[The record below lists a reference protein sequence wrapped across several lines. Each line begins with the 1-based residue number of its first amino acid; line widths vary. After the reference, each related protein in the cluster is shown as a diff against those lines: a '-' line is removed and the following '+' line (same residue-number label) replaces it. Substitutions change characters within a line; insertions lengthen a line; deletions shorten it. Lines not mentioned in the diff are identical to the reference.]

1 MKRLHQIRQK
11 IDAVDVQLLRL
22 LSQRGKL
29 AVSIA
34 EIKKKKGRAVLVPSR
49 EQHIFDRIASLNHGP
64 YKTSALLAIFR
75 EIISATRALEA
86 PIRVCYLG
94 PKATFTHMAAE
105 RFFGSSADF
114 IPLPGIQSVFEEV
127 AKHHDDYGVV
137 PIENSTEGVVNHTL
151 DMFSHSTLSV
161 CGEVVLRVN
170 HHLLSGLTDLKKV
183 RWIYSHPHALAQCR
197 NWLALNLPH
206 ARFREVD
213 STALAARK
221 ASLDRYSAAIA
232 SEIASR
238 VYKIP
243 ILKTQIQDQSQNFTR
258 FLVIGHH
265 GAKKTGR
272 DKTSIMFVAR
282 DEVGALYRIL
292 GVFARANVNLSKIE
306 SRPLKRRAWEYMFFA
321 DLDGHVEDG
330 RIDRALKKV
339 RRECSYF
346 QLLGSYPVSRT
357 FN

>member
-1 MKRLHQIRQK
+1 MKYLDQIRRQ
-11 IDAVDVQLLRL
+11 IDSIDEDLIRL
-22 LSQRGKL
+22 LSKRGRL
-29 AVSIA
+29 ATEVGR
-34 EIKKKKGRAVLVPSR
+34 IKKEKGKPIYVPSR
-49 EQHIFDRIASLNHGP
+49 EKVVFDRIVSLNRGP
-64 YKTSALLAIFR
+64 YKTESLLAIFR

-94 PKATFTHMAAE
+94 PEATFTHMAAE
-105 RFFGSSADF
+105 IYFGSSADF
-114 IPLPGIQSVFEEV
+114 ISLPGIQVIFEEV
-127 AKHHDDYGVV
+127 AKSHEDYGVV

-170 HHLLSGLTDLKKV
+170 HHLLSGLTDLKRVK
-183 RWIYSHPHALAQCR
+183 WIYSHPHALAQCR

-206 ARFREVD
+206 ARFQEVD

-272 DKTSIMFVAR
+272 DKTSILFVAH

-306 SRPLKRRAWEYMFFA
+306 SRPLKKRAWEYMFFA